1 MDLCREQKYQL
12 SESGMYK
19 VYNYQNILY
28 KMQISSKLKTDDIEF
43 LEMTPEFIN
52 FRYQEQNYHL
62 R

>member
-28 KMQISSKLKTDDIEF
+28 KMQIKTDDIEF